1 MDQARR
7 ERIREIIR
15 FLGSAQSEV
24 HEIWLD
30 EEAAFDGRYAPSK
43 ETQSGQIS
51 SEAIDSLSE
60 AVDDIEST
68 ITNLRDA
75 IGDENS

>member
-15 FLGSAQSEV
+15 FLESAQSEV

-30 EEAAFDGRYAPSK
+30 EEAALAPPK
-43 ETQSGQIS
+43 EPQSGQIS
-51 SEAIDSLSE
+51 SEAIDPLPE
-60 AVDDIEST
+60 AADDIESAV
-68 ITNLRDA
+68 TNLREA
-75 IGDENS
+75 IFDGGP

>member
-1 MDQARR
+1 MDQGRR
-7 ERIREIIR
+7 ERLREIIR
-15 FLGSAQSEV
+15 FLELTHGEV

-30 EEAAFDGRYAPSK
+30 EEAVFGSGQAPSND
-43 ETQSGQIS
+43 TQSDQIS

-60 AVDDIEST
+60 AADDIESA

-75 IGDENS
+75 IGDESP